1 MCRQPNKELFTR
13 TSGSLSAQMM
23 LLSPVPQIP
32 AASDS
37 RTQVSFAG
45 TLQESVPG
53 RELGN
58 PNLASYASFL
68 SRIANLVN

>member
-1 MCRQPNKELFTR
+1 
-13 TSGSLSAQMM
+13 MM